1 MVVIVVPIAAHD
13 VLVRQTLPAEV
24 ECAAFTYHPRVR
36 HSPIPEF
43 QLEQGKKEEKQRDNL
58 HLI

>member
-24 ECAAFTYHPRVR
+24 ECAAFTYHPRVSP
-36 HSPIPEF
+36 SPIPEF
-43 QLEQGKKEEKQRDNL
+43 QLEQGK
-58 HLI
+58 